1 MPQWSLPAQANIIT
15 LTLASMFTKRSYL
28 FICLMACGYW
38 GMAQKQPPRPAINK
52 QQDTTKPRRYF
63 DSSIFAD
70 ANVLTQ
76 SDYLAAIEKT
86 FQLFNKVPVVI
97 SSFTE
102 LDNLQ
107 QELVDDDSALSIMKD
122 RVSQTDRT
130 LNIRNLQMFQTLL
143 NELKTKTA
151 SSIKE
156 LQTYDDQMDALKRE
170 VLELRRDTILRHVFR
185 DSALR
190 MSLMPQ
196 LKDLRKKRSNV
207 DSLVKLYT
215 DVINRLKATAAAN
228 FILTDE
234 LVYQTNALQKNV
246 RLNAFKKERR
256 YIWEARSGPVRTMP
270 QGFRRSIQGEQKLV
284 AYYFSDTRNQRLLL
298 LVTGLVFFCW
308 VWYNFKSLQRLNKQD
323 AVHAFDFTYISPY
336 PVAVSLVFML
346 NLAPLFDLH
355 APAIYVESVQLL
367 LMLVLTWIFRKQ
379 LPKTWFALWCVF
391 IVLFL
396 FLTFSRLLGLSVT
409 GQRWFTL
416 CINTVSFILGLFV
429 LLRNKSKAL
438 KHKLFFFAGILYLL
452 FNLLAIPLNLFGRV
466 TLMQI
471 LGSTAV
477 YAFAQTVGLW
487 AFVRICIEAFLLQ
500 IEASRVRKKYPDY
513 FEHGPI
519 ERSLTKLV
527 GSFAAFI
534 WLVVLATNLN
544 IYSMVWEWL
553 GSFLVTK
560 RTLGSFSF
568 SISGIILFLGIIWIA
583 NFLQKYIAYF
593 FGDVGDDAAFDN
605 KGQRSRLL
613 ITRLILLS
621 LGFLLAV
628 AASGLP
634 IDKITVVLGALG
646 VGIGLGLQSI
656 VNNFVSGIILIF
668 DRPLR
673 IGDVVELGS
682 NKGRIKEIGIRSST
696 LLTDEGA
703 EVIIPNGDVLSHN
716 IVNWTLSNN
725 HIRINMVFKVE
736 KPFDEAQ
743 AATTIKET
751 ILSNKDVHNRKEPMV
766 LVNHLNAQS
775 ADIKVYY
782 WCSDVTKVEQINSE
796 VYAAVYRKLEESGVN
811 VL

>member
-1 MPQWSLPAQANIIT
+1 
-15 LTLASMFTKRSYL
+15 MFKKQFYL
-28 FICLMACGYW
+28 LICLLACSYW
-38 GMAQKQPPRPAINK
+38 AISQKQIPRTATDK
-52 QQDTTKPRRYF
+52 QQDTARPRKYF

-70 ANVLTQ
+70 GNVLTK
-76 SDYLAAIEKT
+76 SDYLASIEKT
-86 FQLFNKVPVVI
+86 LQLFNRIPVVI

-102 LDNLQ
+102 MNHI
-107 QELVDDDSALSIMKD
+107 QEQLVEEDSALSIMKE

-143 NELKTKTA
+143 DELKSRTV
-151 SSIKE
+151 SYMGE
-156 LQTYDDQMDALKRE
+156 LKSYDDKLDALKKE
-170 VLELRRDTILRHVFR
+170 VLELRRDTLLRTVFR

-190 MSLMPQ
+190 LSLMPQ
-196 LKDLRKKRSNV
+196 LKELRKKRSNV

-215 DVINRLKATAAAN
+215 DAINNLKAHAAAN
-228 FILTDE
+228 NILTDE
-234 LVYQTNALQKNV
+234 LIYQTTALQKNV
-246 RLNAFKKERR
+246 GINAFKKERR
-256 YIWEARSGPVRTMP
+256 YIWESRTNPNRTMP
-270 QGFRRSIQGEQKLV
+270 PGFKRSIQGEQKLV

-298 LVTGLVFFCW
+298 LLTGLIFFYW
-308 VWYNFKSLQRLNKQD
+308 IWFNFKSLKRLNKVD
-323 AVHAFDFTYISPY
+323 SVKVFGFKYISPY
-336 PVAVSLVFML
+336 PIAVSLVFML

-367 LMLVLTWIFRKQ
+367 LMLVLTWMFRQQ
-379 LPKTWFALWCVF
+379 LPKAWFALWCSF

-396 FLTFSRLLGLSVT
+396 LLTFSRLLGLSVT

-416 CINTVSFILGLFV
+416 CINAVSFGLGLVV
-429 LLRNKSKAL
+429 LLRNKRKIL
-438 KHKLFFFAGILYLL
+438 QYKLLFLAGCLYLL

-487 AFVRICIEAFLLQ
+487 VFVGICIEAFLLQ
-500 IEASRVRKKYPDY
+500 IEASRIRKKYPDY
-513 FEHGPI
+513 FEHWPI
-519 ERSLTKLV
+519 VQSLKKLV
-527 GSFAAFI
+527 GTFAVVV
-534 WLVVLATNLN
+534 WLIVFATNLN
-544 IYSMVWEWL
+544 IYTMLWDWLSNIFSTKRAL
-553 GSFLVTK
+553 GSFT
-560 RTLGSFSF
+560 F
-568 SISGIILFLGIIWIA
+568 SISGIVLFLGIIWIA

-703 EVIIPNGDVLSHN
+703 EVIIPNGDVLSNN

-725 HIRINMVFKVE
+725 HIRINLSFKVE
-736 KPFDEAQ
+736 KPFDEAL
-743 AATTIKET
+743 ATEAIKEA
-751 ILSNKDVHNRKEPMV
+751 ILDNKSVHDRNVPMV
-766 LVNHLNAQS
+766 MVNHINAKS
-775 ADIKVYY
+775 AEVKVYF
-782 WCSDVTKVEQINSE
+782 WCSDVTKVELIKSE
-796 VYAAVYRKLEESGVN
+796 VYAAVYRKLEGNGVN